1 MEWGKIV
8 KVHREALNWSVADLS
23 IKSGVKH
30 GTIYQIE
37 RGQKNGGSIV
47 IIEKL
52 LKTMNHE
59 LVLISISDPR
69 KMNTK

>member
-52 LKTMNHE
+52 VFLLSLFINFRFICFNFH
-59 LVLISISDPR
+59 LF
-69 KMNTK
+69 